1 MPNRDDPATTSLGYE
16 NTQAIADFTVALHRD
31 HIIPYD
37 LIISFVN
44 IILEHNELK
53 INSWIEQA
61 LNKYFFNQNRE
72 KQEIYSYAINDN
84 DIRTII
90 IPNYN
95 QYKDIFNSAGITD
108 YDTDETK
115 INAIIKYLYELND
128 LTLQDDV
135 NNHLNDVRKALH
147 DKKIIPSSFF
157 TDDESGLY
165 IDVNALIT
173 RYKNNP
179 FTEKDKVVIKRATGW
194 MPGNI
199 FLAPYPK
206 PQDKGNVFDCTVAA
220 ASIPK
225 EFINTLCSAYKAII
239 EFEKDQTKTTTAK
252 DALTYLSIIANSREN
267 FWPFIYGNWKYYS
280 NYDKTFF
287 YPYQIFDIEN
297 EIIEYNEE
305 IPICEVLDEQF
316 LRDNNNLSGQ

>member
-1 MPNRDDPATTSLGYE
+1 
-16 NTQAIADFTVALHRD
+16 
-31 HIIPYD
+31 
-37 LIISFVN
+37 
-44 IILEHNELK
+44 
-53 INSWIEQA
+53 
-61 LNKYFFNQNRE
+61 
-72 KQEIYSYAINDN
+72 
-84 DIRTII
+84 
-90 IPNYN
+90 
-95 QYKDIFNSAGITD
+95 
-108 YDTDETK
+108 
-115 INAIIKYLYELND
+115 
-128 LTLQDDV
+128 
-135 NNHLNDVRKALH
+135 
-147 DKKIIPSSFF
+147 
-157 TDDESGLY
+157 
-165 IDVNALIT
+165 
-173 RYKNNP
+173 
-179 FTEKDKVVIKRATGW
+179 

>member
-1 MPNRDDPATTSLGYE
+1 MPNRDDPATTSPGYK

-95 QYKDIFNSAGITD
+95 QYTDIFNSAGITD
-108 YDTDETK
+108 HDTDETK
-115 INAIIKYLYELND
+115 INAIIKYLYELNN
-128 LTLQDDV
+128 LSLQSDIV
-135 NNHLNDVRKALH
+135 SHLNIVRRALRV
-147 DKKIIPSSFF
+147 KNLVPSSFF
-157 TDDESGLY
+157 TDEETGLY
-165 IDVNALIT
+165 IDVESLIT

-239 EFEKDQTKTTTAK
+239 EFEKDQTKTTTAEN
-252 DALTYLSIIANSREN
+252 ALIHLGIIANSREN